1 ANMLSS
7 RSQAMIVRAGEPR
20 ALHDIQPDAAAPDHQ
35 DALARGHPR
44 VTNHSADA
52 SGDAA
57 ADDRRMR
64 ERQILANPDRLL
76 GRADDKLGKRPD
88 PRHMVDW
95 LAVKLHARRA
105 VVHHPSRRIVVADAQ
120 DGAAR

>member
-1 ANMLSS
+1 
-7 RSQAMIVRAGEPR
+7 MIVRAP
-20 ALHDIQPDAAAPDHQ
+20 ASLAPCTTFSPTPPHPN
-35 DALARGHPR
+35 ALARGHPR
-44 VTNHSADA
+44 VTNHGADA

-57 ADDRRMR
+57 ADDRRMG

-88 PRHMVDW
+88 PRHLVDW
-95 LAVKLHARRA
+95 LAVELHARRA
-105 VVHHPSRRIVVADAQ
+105 VVHHPARRIVVADAQ